1 MHVSVSSTV
10 FEGAEQ
16 SHLSVSQISSSS
28 SPSLAQP
35 DLWTDS
41 WSEFVQD
48 RLFFLT
54 LLLGVFN
61 VHPPLLEGHQGA
73 FCVVLGAAALAPLPK
88 ASPGGPRTDLRTHR
102 AFQRWDPIIAV
113 CPILTCFVPG
123 FRHRLGVVVQA
134 VPSRDA
140 FITDVRVA
148 EVEDLFNI
156 VTSIVLGTVVQV
168 THHSC
173 ILVARQAV
181 AVIVVLSIVKA
192 GDDSLPQG
200 SVPVVKC
207 SETMSGLFVKE
218 DKIS

>member
-10 FEGAEQ
+10 LEEAEQ

-28 SPSLAQP
+28 SPPLAQP
-35 DLWTDS
+35 DLCTDS

-48 RLFFLT
+48 RLFFLI
-54 LLLGVFN
+54 LLLGVYN

-88 ASPGGPRTDLRTHR
+88 ASPGGPRTGLRTQR
-102 AFQRWDPIIAV
+102 ALRRWDSIIAV
-113 CPILTCFVPG
+113 CPVLTRLVPG
-123 FRHRLGVVVQA
+123 LRHRLGVVVQA

-156 VTSIVLGTVVQV
+156 VTSIVFGTVVQI
-168 THHSC
+168 THHGF
-173 ILVARQAV
+173 ILVARQAI
-181 AVIVVLSIVKA
+181 AVIVVLVIVKV

-200 SVPVVKC
+200 GVPVVKC
-207 SETMSGLFVKE
+207 SETMSSLLSKRL
-218 DKIS
+218 

>member
-1 MHVSVSSTV
+1 M

-16 SHLSVSQISSSS
+16 SHLSVSQILSLS

-35 DLWTDS
+35 DLWMDS

-48 RLFFLT
+48 RLFFLI
-54 LLLGVFN
+54 LLLGVYN

-102 AFQRWDPIIAV
+102 ALRRWDSIIAV
-113 CPILTCFVPG
+113 CPVLTRLVPG
-123 FRHRLGVVVQA
+123 LRHRLGVVVQA

-156 VTSIVLGTVVQV
+156 VTSIVLGTIVQI
-168 THHSC
+168 THHGF
-173 ILVARQAV
+173 ILVARQAI
-181 AVIVVLSIVKA
+181 AVIVVLVIVKV

-200 SVPVVKC
+200 GVPVVKC
-207 SETMSGLFVKE
+207 SETMSSLVVKE
-218 DKIS
+218 VAR